1 MPSGKALIRD
11 IDDFTPAPGEFAL
24 WWLGQHGFVLKLGV
38 HVIYID
44 AFLSDMD
51 SRQVPPLLKPAEVA
65 NADLILGTHD
75 HGDHIDRDA
84 WPAMAAASP
93 QARFVVPELLRRK
106 VAEELKLP
114 PERVVG
120 VDDMQT
126 VEVQGSAEVR
136 SSASHSAEVRSTT
149 SHVPGVR
156 ITGVAAAHEFLDR
169 DVATGQYPYLGYV
182 VEAGGATIYHS
193 GDCCTYEGLQTKLKR
208 WTFDLVLLPINGR
221 DAVRLAAG
229 CIGNMTYQEAA
240 DLAGALEPR
249 RTIPAH
255 YDMFAVNAADPK
267 LFVDYMRV
275 KYPRLQTSVCEHG
288 VRVVLPA
295 GGGVRS

>member
-11 IDDFTPAPGEFAL
+11 IDEFVPAAGEFGL
-24 WWLGQHGFVLKLGV
+24 WWLGQHGFVLKLGP
-38 HVIYID
+38 HVVYID
-44 AFLSDMD
+44 AFLTDMD

-65 NADLILGTHD
+65 NAELILGTHD
-75 HGDHIDRDA
+75 HEDHIDRGA
-84 WPAMAAASP
+84 WPGMAAASP

-114 PERVVG
+114 AERFIG

-126 VEVQGSAEVR
+126 VEVRSSTAVR
-136 SSASHSAEVRSTT
+136 SSSPR
-149 SHVPGVR
+149 VPGVR

-169 DVATGQYPYLGYV
+169 DVASGRHPYLGYV
-182 VEAGGATIYHS
+182 IEAGGATVYHS
-193 GDCCTYEGLQTKLKR
+193 GDCCIYEGLQTKLKR
-208 WTFDLVLLPINGR
+208 WKFDLVLLPINGR

-249 RTIPAH
+249 RTIPTH
-255 YDMFAVNAADPK
+255 YDMFAMNSADPK
-267 LFVDYMRV
+267 LFVDYVRV
-275 KYPRLQTSVCEHG
+275 KYPRLATSVCEHG
-288 VRVVLPA
+288 VRMVLPA
-295 GGGVRS
+295 GDERK

>member
-24 WWLGQHGFVLKLGV
+24 WWLGQHGFVLKLGA

-51 SRQVPPLLKPAEVA
+51 SRQVPPLLKPAEVT
-65 NADLILGTHD
+65 NADLILGSHD

-84 WPAMAAASP
+84 WPEMAAASP

-126 VEVQGSAEVR
+126 VVVRGS
-136 SSASHSAEVRSTT
+136 T
-149 SHVPGVR
+149 SQAPGVR

-169 DVATGQYPYLGYV
+169 DVATGRYPYLGYV

-193 GDCCTYEGLQTKLKR
+193 GDCCIYEGLQTKLKR

-240 DLAGALEPR
+240 DLAGALAPR

-255 YDMFAVNAADPK
+255 YDMFALNAADPK

-275 KYPRLQTSVCEHG
+275 KYPRLQTSLCEHG

>member
-51 SRQVPPLLKPAEVA
+51 SRQVPPLLKPAEVT
-65 NADLILGTHD
+65 NADLILGSHD

-106 VAEELKLP
+106 VAEELRLP

-126 VEVQGSAEVR
+126 VVVR
-136 SSASHSAEVRSTT
+136 SST
-149 SHVPGVR
+149 SHAPGVR

-169 DVATGQYPYLGYV
+169 DVATGRYPYLGYV
-182 VEAGGATIYHS
+182 VEDGGATIYHS
-193 GDCCTYEGLQTKLKR
+193 GDCCIYEGLQTKLKR
-208 WTFDLVLLPINGR
+208 WAFDLVLLPINGR

-240 DLAGALEPR
+240 DLAGVLEPR

-255 YDMFAVNAADPK
+255 YDMFAMNAADPK
-267 LFVDYMRV
+267 LFVDYVRV
-275 KYPRLQTSVCEHG
+275 KYPRLQTSLCEHG